1 MDAVSSQSS
10 TSIRFPALSFSQ
22 GWLSTVDSMERMTR
36 SSRSGFKKGL
46 HKSLVLVD
54 SSGNQFQVVSAEK
67 VRTFVDGFGS
77 LLGLLTGNPSVTVKL
92 TFASTGHISLEDLKK
107 LISESFEKQED
118 YWEEMT
124 SFEQF
129 RDKVGAATSL
139 EQVFAAFK
147 EFHLL

>member
-1 MDAVSSQSS
+1 MDKMNQ
-10 TSIRFPALSFSQ
+10 
-22 GWLSTVDSMERMTR
+22 

-54 SSGNQFQVVSAEK
+54 SSGNQFRVVSAEK
-67 VRTFVDGFGS
+67 VRTLIDGFGGP
-77 LLGLLTGNPSVTVKL
+77 LGLLTGNPSLKVKL

-107 LISESFEKQED
+107 LIRESFEKQQE

-124 SFEQF
+124 GFEQF
-129 RDKVGAATSL
+129 RDKVGEATSL

-147 EFHLL
+147 ELHLL